1 LLPTEPYPTHT
12 LTSWVPFPNNIRTAI
27 DLSHKHPAHLNRS
40 CPAVSQ
46 ICSFTVF
53 PPTLTI
59 LLPNSTPIVWLES
72 WRTTQTS
79 RRYTL
84 WVKERILKID
94 RCFAKLST
102 WVGCLVILRLTVY
115 TAIVNRE
122 SYLIT
127 FTKKTVTCTLVTR
140 RHKATKQECFIKG
153 MAQDWDTESNR
164 DAKGAEEGAMSS
176 SSGVADRGPTEI
188 IRVWDFVINKYII
201 GALHNFTD
209 DNENK
214 TKTKFHR
221 PAYLSNM

>member
-1 LLPTEPYPTHT
+1 MLPTEPYPTHT

-122 SYLIT
+122 LPYN
-127 FTKKTVTCTLVTR
+127 FYQKNRYMHTCNSQTQGNQAGMFHKRYGSRL
-140 RHKATKQECFIKG
+140 RHRKQSRCQRCWGGGNEFLQWGCR
-153 MAQDWDTESNR
+153 QRSNR
-164 DAKGAEEGAMSS
+164 NNTC
-176 SSGVADRGPTEI
+176 VR
-188 IRVWDFVINKYII
+188 FCNK
-201 GALHNFTD
+201 
-209 DNENK
+209 
-214 TKTKFHR
+214 
-221 PAYLSNM
+221 